1 MSRNM
6 EPLPFD
12 PLFNRPLLSELLLDR
27 LIPPPD
33 QARSAGLVTQERLI
47 RYVLLM
53 ISIIVAA
60 TESFLETALPKEPE
74 PYHTSALKGEEWLM
88 ELIVGHPQCIRCE
101 LGVHAHVFEKLIMEL
116 CGRKLPGTPIC
127 FSRNQQADISLAPI
141 CFSRDLQADISPG
154 IAYLLSRD
162 LHTDISL
169 PPICF
174 SCDLHADISL
184 ALFCF
189 PRDLQADIS
198 PVSICFSHDLQADTS
213 LVLL

>member
-33 QARSAGLVTQERLI
+33 QARSAGSVTQERLI

-53 ISIIVAA
+53 ISIIAAA

-88 ELIVGHPQCIRCE
+88 ELIVGHPQRIRCE

-116 CGRKLPGTPIC
+116 RGLGHGR
-127 FSRNQQADISLAPI
+127 SRYVSLEEQLAIFLYTCVTGLTIRHVGERFQRSSDTISK
-141 CFSRDLQADISPG
+141 
-154 IAYLLSRD
+154 
-162 LHTDISL
+162 
-169 PPICF
+169 
-174 SCDLHADISL
+174 
-184 ALFCF
+184 
-189 PRDLQADIS
+189 
-198 PVSICFSHDLQADTS
+198 
-213 LVLL
+213 